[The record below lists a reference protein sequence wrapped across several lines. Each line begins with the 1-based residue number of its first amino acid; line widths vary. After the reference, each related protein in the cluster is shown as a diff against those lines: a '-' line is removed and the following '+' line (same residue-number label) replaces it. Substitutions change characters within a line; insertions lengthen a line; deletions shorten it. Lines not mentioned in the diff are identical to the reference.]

1 MTPGSSHQLLA
12 KAEGEWTGE
21 MTMWMAPDAPPMK
34 STVTNTNKMI
44 MGGRYQVSTHKGD
57 FMGQPFEGIS
67 TTGYDNAKKVF
78 ISNWVDNM
86 GTGMMNMEG
95 TWDEATKT
103 MSMKGKISAPYLSSY
118 TGTKYAV
125 EGISHCLRKELLPF
139 GIDVV
144 IIRPGQVQT
153 PIWDKSSLDEFK
165 DTRYISS
172 MMKFFTYLVAKGKKG
187 MLLDECSRRIANI
200 FETEKPKT
208 GYSIVQNKFQDW
220 ILLQLMPDRILDH
233 LYLKKLM

>member
-1 MTPGSSHQLLA
+1 MKRITIAFFSAAILFACNSETKTGDTKIASSADSTSKTEEWIPVDSATAEKAWMEYMTPGSSHQLLA

-103 MSMKGKISAPYLSSY
+103 MSMKGKMICPAN
-118 TGTKYAV
+118 G
-125 EGISHCLRKELLPF
+125 KECDVREKFRIVDDNTHVMEMF
-139 GIDVV
+139 GPD
-144 IIRPGQVQT
+144 
-153 PIWDKSSLDEFK
+153 
-165 DTRYISS
+165 
-172 MMKFFTYLVAKGKKG
+172 M
-187 MLLDECSRRIANI
+187 
-200 FETEKPKT
+200 KT
-208 GYSIVQNKFQDW
+208 GKEYKNMEITFRRKN
-220 ILLQLMPDRILDH
+220 
-233 LYLKKLM
+233 